1 MEKIN
6 IIINGKKIEAD
17 VGELILDVAEKNN
30 IAIANLCRH
39 KDLDIKANCR
49 LCMVEI
55 KGKNGLFPACSTLL
69 EEGME
74 ITTESSAISR
84 ARKINLEL
92 IFSQHCE
99 ECDDCVR
106 KYNCKLLALAGKY
119 KIDINRFKDRKKNFP
134 VYEFGPSLIFDS
146 SKCIDC
152 RNCVEMCERQGIGF
166 LELKDETRLRPHGL
180 RRGEE
185 GNTNVVPSANK
196 FKDCIYCGQCLA
208 HCPAG
213 AFEAVG
219 EFEDIEKP
227 LSDKNKFVVFQ
238 IAPSIR
244 SSIGEEF
251 DLPYGKIM
259 TEQIAGGIK
268 KLGADM
274 VFDVSVGADFTSF
287 EEAKELAE
295 RLEKGG
301 ALPMFTSC
309 CPAWVKFVEFYHPE
323 LIPNFTS
330 SRSPQIMLGGL
341 IKTYF
346 AEKQGLDPKNI
357 IVVSIMPCV
366 AKKYEI
372 KKEELRVNGMSA
384 VDFVLT
390 TRELAF
396 LFKKRHIDLEKI
408 KPAKLDNPL
417 GEPSGAGVIYGA
429 SGGVMESALRVAC
442 EMISGKKLFCLDFK
456 GVRGQEGIKKADA
469 KIGDRII
476 KVAAISGIGNA
487 IKIIKELKDNPRVY
501 DYIEVMACPGGC
513 IGGGGQPIPADKEIR
528 KKRADS
534 LYSIDENKKIRSA
547 LRNPILKKVYK
558 DFLTDEEK
566 IQKIF
571 HTKYFPKKREI
582 KL

>member
-1 MEKIN
+1 MN
-6 IIINGKKIEAD
+6 IIINGKKIKAE
-17 VGELILDVAEKNN
+17 VGESILDVAERNK

-55 KGKNGLFPACSTLL
+55 KGRKGLLPACSTLS

-74 ITTESSAISR
+74 VITESPAISK

-106 KYNCKLLALAGKY
+106 KYNCQLLDLAEKY
-119 KIDINRFKDRKKNFP
+119 KIDISRFKDRKKNFP
-134 VYEFGPSLIFDS
+134 VYEFGPALIFDS
-146 SKCIDC
+146 SKCVDC

-166 LELKDETRLRPHGL
+166 LELNNED
-180 RRGEE
+180 
-185 GNTNVVPSANK
+185 GNTNVVPSKNK
-196 FKDCIYCGQCLA
+196 LKDCIYCGQCLA

-227 LSDKNKFVVFQ
+227 LSDKNKFIIFQ

-259 TEQIAGGIK
+259 TEQIVAGIK
-268 KLGADM
+268 ELGADK

-287 EEAKELAE
+287 EEAKELVE
-295 RLEKGG
+295 RLVGG
-301 ALPMFTSC
+301 GVLPMFTSC

-323 LIPNFTS
+323 LIPNLTS
-330 SRSPQIMLGGL
+330 ARSPQIMLGGL

-357 IVVSIMPCV
+357 IVVSVMPCV

-372 KKEELRVNGMSA
+372 KREELKINGFPA

-396 LFKKRHIDLEKI
+396 LFKKRDIDLAKI
-408 KPAKLDNPL
+408 KPVKFDNPL
-417 GEPSGAGVIYGA
+417 GESSGAGVIYGA

-442 EMISGKKLFCLDFK
+442 EMISGKKLSCLDFK
-456 GVRGQEGIKKADA
+456 EVRGQEGIKKADV

-476 KVAAISGIGNA
+476 KVAAVSGIGNVK
-487 IKIIKELKDNPRVY
+487 KIIEELKFNQRAY
-501 DYIEVMACPGGC
+501 DYVEVMACPGGC
-513 IGGGGQPIPADKEIR
+513 IGGGGQPIAADKEIR
-528 KKRADS
+528 KKRAES
-534 LYSIDENKKIRSA
+534 LYFIDKIKKIKSA
-547 LRNPILKKVYK
+547 LKNPVLKKVYK
-558 DFLTDEEK
+558 DFLIDQEK

-571 HTKYFPKKREI
+571 HTKYFPKNKKI
-582 KL
+582 KLQKYELYNKSHFN